1 MSRRRGRPRK
11 DVRVRVHAQRRE
23 HIDFGALARAVL
35 EQAAIDQKAE
45 RERDTAPT
53 PSEPRPLGT
62 PTTDIAEKGD
72 ADDHEVA

>member
-35 EQAAIDQKAE
+35 EQAAIDE
-45 RERDTAPT
+45 RARREHGDPEQPPA
-53 PSEPRPLGT
+53 GT
-62 PTTDIAEKGD
+62 PAPEQTTDPPTTEGN
-72 ADDHEVA
+72 ADEVA